1 MKKGKNIIFIICLCL
16 LASCSVE
23 TAKKNTIK
31 PAKLTKS
38 EASLLEAVGI
48 EKQFIFDVQLA
59 QRSTYLEYWVDH
71 YEKGKKIET
80 LSKGS
85 DTGNKWRKKDKN
97 KKYKIIFHKA
107 ANTEGKKSEDFFIS
121 VIDESGYTKMD
132 FEVPV
137 SNQNSGE
144 LSVAIQE
151 SKQLQVGKPITVGMI
166 IESKDGTIEAQDIS
180 HYNSNAE
187 IEKYVKK
194 YDQAFFFRVKL
205 LANK

>member
-1 MKKGKNIIFIICLCL
+1 M
-16 LASCSVE
+16 E

-38 EASLLEAVGI
+38 ESSLLKAVGI

-59 QRSTYLEYWVDH
+59 QRSSYLEYWVDH
-71 YEKGKKIET
+71 YEKGKKIES
-80 LSKGS
+80 LSKGTT
-85 DTGNKWRKKDKN
+85 DTEWRKKDKN

-107 ANTEGKKSEDFFIS
+107 TNPDEGKKSEDFFIS
-121 VIDESGYTKMD
+121 VIDDSGYTKMD

-137 SNQNSGE
+137 SKQNRGA

-151 SKQLQVGKPITVGMI
+151 SKQLQVGKPVTVGMI
-166 IESKDGTIEAQDIS
+166 IESKDGTIEVQDIS
-180 HYNSNAE
+180 HYNSNAD

-194 YDQAFFFRVKL
+194 YDQAYFFRVKL

>member
-1 MKKGKNIIFIICLCL
+1 M
-16 LASCSVE
+16 E

-38 EASLLEAVGI
+38 EAGLLEAVGI
-48 EKQFIFDVQLA
+48 EKQFIFDVQLTEK
-59 QRSTYLEYWVDH
+59 SSYLEYWVDH

-80 LSKGS
+80 LTKGS
-85 DTGNKWRKKDKN
+85 ETGTEWRKKDEN
-97 KKYKIIFHKA
+97 KKYKIIFYKESKPDE
-107 ANTEGKKSEDFFIS
+107 NKKSEDFFIS

-166 IESKDGTIEAQDIS
+166 IESKDGRIEAQDIS

-187 IEKYVKK
+187 IEKKVKK
-194 YDQAFFFRVKL
+194 YDQAYFFRVKL